1 MLISERRF
9 NCLLCFS
16 LLLREDTQAEVTVL
30 IRLEGGRH
38 DQVFASRQLE
48 ACADLTQVDEGL
60 RASFLR
66 VRQEKVLI
74 QVQVCLALEL
84 VERQS

>member
-1 MLISERRF
+1 MKDDLKY
-9 NCLLCFS
+9 LLCFR
-16 LLLREDTQAEVTVL
+16 LLLREDTQAEIAVFV
-30 IRLEGGRH
+30 RLEGGRH
-38 DQVFASRQLE
+38 HEVFAYRQPE

-60 RASFLR
+60 RASFLC

-74 QVQVCLALEL
+74 QVKVRLAFEL